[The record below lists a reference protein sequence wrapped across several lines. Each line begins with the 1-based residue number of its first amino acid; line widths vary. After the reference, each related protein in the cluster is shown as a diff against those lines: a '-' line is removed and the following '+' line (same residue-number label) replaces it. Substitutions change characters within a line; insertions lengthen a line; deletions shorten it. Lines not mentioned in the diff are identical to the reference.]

1 MRRCERPGRPWTPV
15 ARILAACLLI
25 ASGCSDDGL
34 PKRYPVTGTVTYNG
48 KPLEKGQVNFL
59 PTAPD
64 GRPASGD
71 IQAGE
76 YSLTTQTPGDGAMPG
91 KYRVTIV
98 ASDVDLNAAIAKQQG
113 GIPSQEDV
121 IKAQR
126 KAKRLIPAKYEDP
139 AKSGLEREVKE
150 ESNTF
155 DFSLTD

>member
-1 MRRCERPGRPWTPV
+1 MRRCERPGRPWAPA

-48 KPLEKGQVNFL
+48 KPLERGQVNFL
-59 PTAPD
+59 PTAPE

-71 IQAGE
+71 IEAGR
-76 YSLTTQTPGDGAMPG
+76 YSLMTQTPGDGAIPG

-98 ASDVDLNAAIAKQQG
+98 ASDVDLTDAIAKQQG
-113 GIPSQEDV
+113 GIPSQQDV
-121 IKAQR
+121 MKAQR
-126 KAKRLIPAKYEDP
+126 KVKRAIPAKYEDP
-139 AKSGLEREVKE
+139 AKSGFEREVKE